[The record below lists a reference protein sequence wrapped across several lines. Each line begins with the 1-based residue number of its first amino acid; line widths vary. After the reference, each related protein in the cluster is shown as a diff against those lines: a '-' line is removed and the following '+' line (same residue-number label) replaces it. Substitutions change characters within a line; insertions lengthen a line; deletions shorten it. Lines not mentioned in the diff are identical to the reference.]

1 MQSLWHAS
9 LQMLLPL
16 CILLIFDIE
25 RHSVTAVA
33 KCWFYRGLFLKIL
46 ILSAIP
52 LSITLPVLPS
62 TNELTVLREKRQE
75 RIQPTEDSLLTTSVV
90 NAKPNSPIA
99 AKTTGSV
106 SIKTLLFVVWVSG
119 VSLIAW
125 RTACD
130 HRLAQQLA
138 RLGRIPENRCVHAI
152 CCELASKMGLSQLP
166 ELRVTQS
173 NRGPML
179 TGIFRQVILIPQ
191 WLLESKVDLRLALAH
206 ELAHCRR
213 HDLAWNALIRIV
225 ESLFFFHP
233 LVWWSVRR
241 YHVAVEIACDQS
253 AIQSTGESR
262 RVYGEL
268 LLQSMQSS
276 PSSRPETSF
285 SLALTPFTCLKE
297 RLMAISSN
305 SISNRKRQRSA
316 AVLAIIVGM
325 ALLAPPV
332 SLAQQRISK
341 SKSSSS
347 GGGGSSKSGSF
358 SSGSSSS
365 SATAGGSAFSSGSA
379 GGKSEAVGFGGGSS
393 GGQSGG
399 SDVPSNAGGTV
410 RSKSSKTAT
419 ASSRAVTDIPAD
431 ATKTDNLTNEID
443 VDPRVARPDVQT
455 KRSIAI
461 HDGETLI
468 EISEAPGKIRVRV
481 TKTEDDSEDVTIYAA
496 KNLED
501 LRKNSPKGYELY
513 EKYMLDDEQEIDA
526 AGQMAEARTR
536 FDDVVSEQQKVME
549 QHKRQF
555 DEQVRKQREEQNRFI
570 QQFQQNQK
578 NSIKVIP

>member
-1 MQSLWHAS
+1 
-9 LQMLLPL
+9 
-16 CILLIFDIE
+16 
-25 RHSVTAVA
+25 
-33 KCWFYRGLFLKIL
+33 
-46 ILSAIP
+46 
-52 LSITLPVLPS
+52 
-62 TNELTVLREKRQE
+62 
-75 RIQPTEDSLLTTSVV
+75 
-90 NAKPNSPIA
+90 
-99 AKTTGSV
+99 
-106 SIKTLLFVVWVSG
+106 
-119 VSLIAW
+119 
-125 RTACD
+125 
-130 HRLAQQLA
+130 
-138 RLGRIPENRCVHAI
+138 
-152 CCELASKMGLSQLP
+152 
-166 ELRVTQS
+166 
-173 NRGPML
+173 
-179 TGIFRQVILIPQ
+179 
-191 WLLESKVDLRLALAH
+191 
-206 ELAHCRR
+206 
-213 HDLAWNALIRIV
+213 
-225 ESLFFFHP
+225 
-233 LVWWSVRR
+233 
-241 YHVAVEIACDQS
+241 
-253 AIQSTGESR
+253 
-262 RVYGEL
+262 
-268 LLQSMQSS
+268 
-276 PSSRPETSF
+276 
-285 SLALTPFTCLKE
+285 
-297 RLMAISSN
+297 MAISSN